1 MSRRSCRSCP
11 ASPRRSAR
19 ATRICLPGRLAGR
32 GFAWER
38 TYSKADLKRFG
49 DQTPPQPPIVAVR
62 TGGLHE
68 KEALLA
74 AGLPGVF
81 TIPHFQG
88 YAAVLVELGA
98 TRKPALREVLI
109 EGWLAVAPTALAEEF
124 LAAGGIDSTHRTLRG
139 VRCTSSRGY
148 LWFSYGCG

>member
-1 MSRRSCRSCP
+1 MQHCWRRP
-11 ASPRRSAR
+11 MPRAGSSLEPMV
-19 ATRICLPGRLAGR
+19 TIDDVSKIVSVLPGVAEEERKDHPDLLAWSVAGR

-38 TYSKADLKRFG
+38 TFSKADLKRFG

-62 TGGLHE
+62 TAGLHE

-74 AGLPGVF
+74 AGVPGVF

-88 YAAVLVELGA
+88 YAADMVEIGA

-124 LAAGGIDSTHRTLRG
+124 LARRGHR
-139 VRCTSSRGY
+139 
-148 LWFSYGCG
+148 

>member
-1 MSRRSCRSCP
+1 MTTIDDVSKIV
-11 ASPRRSAR
+11 SA
-19 ATRICLPGRLAGR
+19 LPGVAEEKRKDHPDQLAWSVAGK

-38 TYSKADLKRFG
+38 AYSKADLKRFG
-49 DQTPPQPPIVAVR
+49 DQTPPQPPILAVR
-62 TGGLHE
+62 TAGLHD

-74 AGLPGVF
+74 AGIPGIF

-109 EGWLAVAPTALAEEF
+109 DGWLAVAPAELAQEF
-124 LAAGGIDSTHRTLRG
+124 LARRGHR
-139 VRCTSSRGY
+139 
-148 LWFSYGCG
+148 